1 MKRNENRKYAYINGT
16 VYTGRLNDAGRME
29 KLVRPV
35 ILTEEGRITAIG
47 DRHTDLFGHE
57 IVDLEGRWM
66 MPGLINLHV
75 HLPASGKPK
84 ARPEDPKET
93 VRKIRRIPGGMTMAR
108 RICEKAAKTELFS
121 GVTTIRTVGGLDD
134 LDSRIRDRIQRGK
147 LAGPRILAG
156 NMAVSVPGGHMAG
169 SLAYEALSA
178 EDARRFTGMIAESG
192 ADLIK
197 LMITGGVLG
206 AEKEGEPGVLR
217 MPPDYVRAACEEA
230 HRRGLPVSAHVE
242 SPEGVKTALRNGVDT
257 IEHGA
262 MPDEEMMAL
271 FRETGASFVTTISP
285 AVPYALFDR
294 SVSRATRTQQVNGRV
309 VLEGCIALT
318 RACAENGIRM
328 GLGTDTGCPFVTHY
342 GIWRELAHLR
352 NFCGLEPD
360 RILHMATLGNAEIA
374 GIGDLTGSIET
385 GKAAD
390 MVITSADPLRDFR
403 ALGDPALVVSRG
415 ELFDHPKVKR
425 FKVVEEVLDRFM
437 EQGRA

>member
-1 MKRNENRKYAYINGT
+1 MKRNESGKYAYINGT
-16 VYTGRLNDAGRME
+16 VYTGRLGGAGRME

-47 DRHTDLFGHE
+47 DRHTDLFGYE

-84 ARPEDPKET
+84 AKPLNPKEA
-93 VRKIRRIPGGMTMAR
+93 VQKIRRIPGGMAAAR
-108 RICEKAAKTELFS
+108 RICEAAAKTELLS

-134 LDSRIRDRIQRGK
+134 LDSRIRDRIQAGK

-178 EDARRFTGMIAESG
+178 EDARRFTAMIAESG

-197 LMITGGVLG
+197 LMITGGVLD

-217 MPPDYVRAACEEA
+217 MPEDYVKAACEEA
-230 HRRGLPVSAHVE
+230 HRRGLPVAAHVE
-242 SPEGVKTALRNGVDT
+242 SPEGVKVALRNGVDT

-262 MPDEEMMAL
+262 LPDEEMMAL
-271 FRETGASFVTTISP
+271 FRETGASFVTTISA

-294 SVSRATRTQQVNGRV
+294 TVSHATRIQQVNGRV
-309 VLEGCIALT
+309 VMDGCTALT
-318 RACAENGIRM
+318 RACIENGIRT

-342 GIWRELAHLR
+342 GLWRELAHLR
-352 NFCGLEPD
+352 KFCGIGPD
-360 RILHMATLGNAEIA
+360 RILNMATLGNAEIA
-374 GIGDLTGSIET
+374 GIGDLTGSIEV
-385 GKAAD
+385 GKSAD
-390 MVITSADPLRDFR
+390 MVVTCADPLRDFR
-403 ALGDPALVVSRG
+403 ALRDPVLVVSRG
-415 ELFDHPKVKR
+415 ILFDHPKVKR
-425 FKVVEEVLDRFM
+425 FKAVEEELDRFM
-437 EQGRA
+437 EQGKA